1 MTTWLII
8 SAVLLLAEILTLH
21 LVFASFSLGALA
33 AALTAASTS
42 SVAAQGIV
50 LMVVSALSLLLL
62 RPAVLKRLYKSE
74 TTTGMDKLIGQEA
87 VVLETVTSHEGSI
100 RLNGELWTARSQS
113 GPINP
118 DENVIVHSIDG
129 ATAIVVKQ

>member
-8 SAVLLLAEILTLH
+8 SAVLLFAEILTLH
-21 LVFASFSLGALA
+21 LVFASFSLGAFA

-42 SVAAQGIV
+42 SVAVQGIV
-50 LMVVSALSLLLL
+50 LIVVSGLSLLLL

-74 TTTGMDKLIGQEA
+74 ATTGMDKLIGQEA

-100 RLNGELWTARSQS
+100 RLNGELWTARSRS
-113 GPINP
+113 GPINSE
-118 DENVIVHSIDG
+118 ENVIVHSIDG
-129 ATAIVVKQ
+129 ATAIVEKQ